1 MSSISIDDVKKL
13 AVLSALTVTDDEATA
28 LLTQLNEILGF
39 VEQLNEVDT
48 TGLEPTYQ
56 VTGLENVMREDE
68 IIDYGLSRD
77 DLLKNAPDQQ
87 DGHIK
92 VKRVLT

>member
-13 AVLSALTVTDDEATA
+13 GVLSALTITDAEVEA
-28 LLTQLNEILGF
+28 LVLQLGDILGF
-39 VEQLNEVDT
+39 VEQLAEVDT
-48 TGLEPTYQ
+48 TGVEPTYQ
-56 VTGLENVMREDE
+56 VTGLENVMRDDE
-68 IIDYGLSRD
+68 VIDYELSRD

-92 VKRVLT
+92 VKRVLA